1 MEKFVLSG
9 IKNDLLE
16 AGKDEGCITFQHL
29 NELLPE
35 QIKDPGAIEELFDFL
50 GENNIEIVTQEES
63 GKRRT
68 LSGEEWTGKKAGEDE
83 TLPDALPDNEEHESE
98 ETTTTY
104 LREMGQFDLLTP
116 EEEAKYSKTIREGFD
131 AIIAAIREDTSGVN
145 EIRMLV
151 DRIDL
156 WHRRDP
162 TLKPKKQQLN
172 YMRHCVLIATRNYP
186 DIRELFELNT
196 KIEAYN
202 RSVEVAKDAMIRAN
216 LRLVVSIAKRYMH
229 QGLTLADLIQEG
241 NLGLMRAVFRF
252 DYKKGNKFSTYASW
266 WIRQAITRAILD
278 KTRTIR
284 LPVHFLELRSQFF
297 KAFYSLLKELG
308 REPTPV
314 EISKMTDLPMDKIL
328 AILEASREPISL
340 ETPVGDDD
348 STLGDFLENQE
359 SESPYDAVQNRELA
373 HRVTEV
379 LSTLLACA
387 AKHGLAEVSPMVCAL
402 DQPDRLAFPLRR
414 GLVWRRNVDELR
426 TAGPGQDLLPG
437 IASLFNGALFSA
449 KAIEAVGVPDI
460 RLFVRGDEVDVHRR
474 LVRSGLPFGTCLD
487 TVYLH
492 PYGSDEF
499 KPILGGRMHTQYPD
513 DPTKRFF
520 TYRNRGYLLAQ
531 PGLRKLLPQEW
542 LRFGWY
548 FLVTRRDPAGLREW
562 IRLRRMGRRE
572 RFSRSQPL
580 TGGPS

>member
-1 MEKFVLSG
+1 VLAG

-29 NELLPE
+29 NDLLPE
-35 QIKDPGAIEELFDFL
+35 QVKDPGAIEELFDFL

-63 GKRRT
+63 GKRKT
-68 LSGEEWTGKKAGEDE
+68 LSGEEWTGRKNGEDDASADS
-83 TLPDALPDNEEHESE
+83 LPDSEEHESE

-116 EEEAKYSKTIREGFD
+116 DEEAKYSKTIREGFD
-131 AIIAAIREDTSGVN
+131 AIIEAIRQDVSGVS
-145 EIRMLV
+145 EMKMLV

-156 WHRRDP
+156 WQRRDP

-172 YMRHCVLIATRNYP
+172 YMKHCVSIANRNYP
-186 DIRELFELNT
+186 DKRELFELTT

-202 RSVEVAKDAMIRAN
+202 RSIEFAKDSMIRAN

-348 STLGDFLENQE
+348 STLGDFLEN
-359 SESPYDAVQNRELA
+359 SGIRI
-373 HRVTEV
+373 
-379 LSTLLACA
+379 TL
-387 AKHGLAEVSPMVCAL
+387 
-402 DQPDRLAFPLRR
+402 
-414 GLVWRRNVDELR
+414 
-426 TAGPGQDLLPG
+426 
-437 IASLFNGALFSA
+437 
-449 KAIEAVGVPDI
+449 
-460 RLFVRGDEVDVHRR
+460 
-474 LVRSGLPFGTCLD
+474 
-487 TVYLH
+487 
-492 PYGSDEF
+492 
-499 KPILGGRMHTQYPD
+499 
-513 DPTKRFF
+513 
-520 TYRNRGYLLAQ
+520 
-531 PGLRKLLPQEW
+531 
-542 LRFGWY
+542 
-548 FLVTRRDPAGLREW
+548 
-562 IRLRRMGRRE
+562 
-572 RFSRSQPL
+572 
-580 TGGPS
+580 

>member
-1 MEKFVLSG
+1 MLAG

-16 AGKDEGCITFQHL
+16 AGKVEGCITFQRL
-29 NELLPE
+29 NKLLPE
-35 QIKDPGAIEELFDFL
+35 KIKDPDAIEELFDFL

-63 GKRRT
+63 GKRKT
-68 LSGEEWTGKKAGEDE
+68 LSGEEWTGKKNTDEDSSSDS
-83 TLPDALPDNEEHESE
+83 LPDSEEHESE

-131 AIIAAIREDTSGVN
+131 AIIAAIRADETGIK
-145 EIRMLV
+145 EIEMLV
-151 DRIDL
+151 ERIDL
-156 WHRRDP
+156 WQRRDP

-172 YMRHCVLIATRNYP
+172 YMRHCVNMASRNNQ
-186 DIRELFELNT
+186 DVRDLFDLNT
-196 KIEAYN
+196 KLEAYN
-202 RSVEVAKDAMIRAN
+202 RSIEVAKDCMIRAN

-379 LSTLLACA
+379 LSTLTEREE
-387 AKHGLAEVSPMVCAL
+387 K
-402 DQPDRLAFPLRR
+402 
-414 GLVWRRNVDELR
+414 
-426 TAGPGQDLLPG
+426 
-437 IASLFNGALFSA
+437 I
-449 KAIEAVGVPDI
+449 I
-460 RLFVRGDEVDVHRR
+460 R
-474 LVRSGLPFGTCLD
+474 
-487 TVYLH
+487 
-492 PYGSDEF
+492 
-499 KPILGGRMHTQYPD
+499 
-513 DPTKRFF
+513 
-520 TYRNRGYLLAQ
+520 
-531 PGLRKLLPQEW
+531 
-542 LRFGWY
+542 LRFGIGEKAEYTLEEIGKRFNVSRERIRQIEKKALNRLRHSSRRDKLRY
-548 FLVTRRDPAGLREW
+548 FLD
-562 IRLRRMGRRE
+562 
-572 RFSRSQPL
+572 
-580 TGGPS
+580 

>member
-1 MEKFVLSG
+1 MLSD

-29 NELLPE
+29 NEILPD
-35 QIKDPGAIEELFDFL
+35 QVKDPGAIEELFDFL
-50 GENNIEIVTQEES
+50 GENNIEIVTQEKS
-63 GKRRT
+63 GKRMT
-68 LSGEEWTGKKAGEDE
+68 LAGEEWTGRKRGDEDGNV
-83 TLPDALPDNEEHESE
+83 DALPDNEDHEPE

-131 AIIAAIREDTSGVN
+131 SIIALIRADRSGSD

-151 DRIDL
+151 ERIAL
-156 WHRRDP
+156 WERRDP

-172 YMRHCVLIATRNYP
+172 YMRQCVLRANQNHA
-186 DIRELFELNT
+186 DCRELFELTT
-196 KIEAYN
+196 KVEAYN
-202 RSVEVAKDAMIRAN
+202 RSVEFAKDAMIRAN

-373 HRVTEV
+373 NRVTEV
-379 LSTLLACA
+379 LATLTEREE
-387 AKHGLAEVSPMVCAL
+387 K
-402 DQPDRLAFPLRR
+402 
-414 GLVWRRNVDELR
+414 
-426 TAGPGQDLLPG
+426 
-437 IASLFNGALFSA
+437 I
-449 KAIEAVGVPDI
+449 I
-460 RLFVRGDEVDVHRR
+460 R
-474 LVRSGLPFGTCLD
+474 
-487 TVYLH
+487 
-492 PYGSDEF
+492 
-499 KPILGGRMHTQYPD
+499 
-513 DPTKRFF
+513 
-520 TYRNRGYLLAQ
+520 
-531 PGLRKLLPQEW
+531 
-542 LRFGWY
+542 LRFGIGEKAEY
-548 FLVTRRDPAGLREW
+548 TLEEIGKRFNVSRERIRQIEKKAL
-562 IRLRRMGRRE
+562 IRLRHSSRRE
-572 RFSRSQPL
+572 KLRFFL
-580 TGGPS
+580 D